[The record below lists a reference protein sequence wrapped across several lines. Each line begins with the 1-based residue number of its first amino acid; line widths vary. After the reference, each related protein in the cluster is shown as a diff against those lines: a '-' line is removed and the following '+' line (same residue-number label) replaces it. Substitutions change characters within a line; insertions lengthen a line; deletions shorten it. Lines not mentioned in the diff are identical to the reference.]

1 MKVNQTL
8 LQACIDNDRRSQSEL
23 YQLSFSAMMTIAY
36 RYRIKREDASSLV
49 NQCFLKIIR
58 GLPSF
63 INSNGSKSYF
73 SWIQKIMMNTIID
86 EIRKNK
92 KIKDIIYST
101 ENSIYLESLSDG
113 DYNVVEETIE
123 AEALQVMLNK
133 LSERQRSVFNLFAID
148 GLSHKEI
155 AKAINISVTN
165 SKWHLSQARKQLQN
179 ILKEQ
184 LEKQKV
190 IQNG

>member
-63 INSNGSKSYF
+63 INSNGSRSYF

-165 SKWHLSQARKQLQN
+165 SKWHLSQARKQLQS